1 MASFLN
7 PAEAINLL
15 PLKEGMTVADF
26 GCGNGYFTLEM
37 AKRLR
42 PNGRVIAL
50 DIWKPSLEALAFRSK
65 LEGLN
70 SLIETRWANLE
81 MPKGSGLD
89 NNSCDLVFI
98 ANILFE
104 VEKKETLVEEAK
116 RILKPEGFLVLIEWE
131 PDKLPNK
138 NFLFPIAKQEAL
150 ELLEKFGFQIERELA
165 LSITH
170 YGFLTKLTTKL
181 SS

>member
-7 PAEAINLL
+7 PAEVINLL
-15 PLKEGMTVADF
+15 PLKEGMIVADF
-26 GCGNGYFTLEM
+26 GCGNGYFTLEI

-42 PNGRVIAL
+42 PAGRVLAL

-89 NNSCDLVFI
+89 DNSCDLVFI

-104 VEKKETLVEEAK
+104 VEKKETIIEEAK

-138 NFLFPIAKQEAL
+138 NLLFPITKQEAL
-150 ELLEKFGFQIERELA
+150 ELLERFSFQIERELS

-170 YGFLTKLTTKL
+170 YGLLTKLTTKL

>member
-7 PAEAINLL
+7 PAEVINLL
-15 PLKEGMTVADF
+15 PLKEEMTVADF

-42 PNGRVIAL
+42 PNGKVFAL
-50 DIWKPSLEALAFRSK
+50 DIWKPSLEALTFRSK
-65 LEGLN
+65 LDGLN

-89 NNSCDLVFI
+89 DNSCDLVFI

-104 VEKKETLVEEAK
+104 VEKKEIIIEEAK
-116 RILKPEGFLVLIEWE
+116 RILKPEGSLVLIEWE

-150 ELLEKFGFQIERELA
+150 ELLEKFGFQIERELS

-170 YGFLTKLTTKL
+170 YGFLTKLMNK
-181 SS
+181 

>member
-42 PNGRVIAL
+42 PAGRVIAL

-81 MPKGSGLD
+81 VPKGSGLND
-89 NNSCDLVFI
+89 NSCDLVFI

-104 VEKKETLVEEAK
+104 VEKKEIIIEEAK
-116 RILKPEGFLVLIEWE
+116 RILKSEGFLVLIEWE
-131 PDKLPNK
+131 PEKLPNK

-150 ELLEKFGFQIERELA
+150 ELLEKFGFQIERELS

-170 YGFLTKLTTKL
+170 YGFLTKLMNKFD
-181 SS
+181 